1 MIRQFIY
8 CSKAIYWTD
17 CYETGALIKSILW
30 ASRRFISMAAVHKM
44 ASLVVKVS
52 LLSWSLCLHHCYS
65 SPSPSHRTCRII
77 QRRQETDGCK
87 IFFFCAHPP
96 FNNFLEKQHKEKDK
110 NIQNYFWYLKICARI
125 VALFWVSYYLRNI
138 HFLRLMTMRG
148 RFGSRWPCW
157 QLQFI

>member
-1 MIRQFIY
+1 MRPPFKCKIMIQQFIY

-87 IFFFCAHPP
+87 IFFFCALPP
-96 FNNFLEKQHKEKDK
+96 FKFVFSK
-110 NIQNYFWYLKICARI
+110 NSTKKKTKIYKTTSDI
-125 VALFWVSYYLRNI
+125 
-138 HFLRLMTMRG
+138 
-148 RFGSRWPCW
+148 
-157 QLQFI
+157 